1 MRTLIL
7 TEKSDQR
14 KAYAKTLGQ
23 TSSDGPV
30 SIVRDSPFFEGE
42 VHLIAPEGHLFEY
55 PLPQDNWDLSKLPL
69 LDISFKDL
77 QLKKDKR
84 SKDLFKRISQEV
96 QAADQVII
104 GTDADREG
112 ERIAYAIL
120 SHIPGG
126 LEKITKRLWV
136 QSMSPEGI
144 QEAFQNLKDPKE
156 TYTYFL
162 EAEARSQSDW
172 LVGMNLSPFT
182 TLHLQYQGKLRRG
195 KGSSLS
201 VGRVQTPIV
210 RLICENDLAI
220 QTFQPK
226 PFYKLDLHDTTH
238 QVTFTYKDPLE
249 TSEEALGLL
258 RGLDKS
264 SRVIGIEGKTVTQL
278 APSLFSYSSL
288 TALASKRF
296 GLRADETLKHL
307 ESLYLKG
314 YISYPKNQD
323 KTHITFKEFDYLKS
337 LVADYQ
343 NLIDCHFEVAHPEPR
358 EAYVDPSQVGSH
370 YAIIPTQKIPD
381 LFQLSSAERLIYQ
394 AVVKR
399 SLLMFAKDY
408 SYETTQMT
416 LLNKGLEFKT
426 SGHRILE
433 PGWRDLLETKVRKDN
448 LLPQY
453 QLDDLVPTKA
463 VVRSE
468 MTKPPRRLTESLLM
482 GQVLPSYGLGTS
494 ATRAAML
501 RKIQDAGYVQLDKQS
516 GQFYPTQKGY
526 LLVSALKDND
536 FSDPNT
542 TAGWE
547 NFLEQIGKG
556 ELSPVEFV
564 EGIKEKLAQ
573 SMKGGTYGR

>member
-1 MRTLIL
+1 M
-7 TEKSDQR
+7 
-14 KAYAKTLGQ
+14 
-23 TSSDGPV
+23 
-30 SIVRDSPFFEGE
+30 
-42 VHLIAPEGHLFEY
+42 
-55 PLPQDNWDLSKLPL
+55 
-69 LDISFKDL
+69 
-77 QLKKDKR
+77 
-84 SKDLFKRISQEV
+84 
-96 QAADQVII
+96 
-104 GTDADREG
+104 
-112 ERIAYAIL
+112 
-120 SHIPGG
+120 
-126 LEKITKRLWV
+126 
-136 QSMSPEGI
+136 
-144 QEAFQNLKDPKE
+144 
-156 TYTYFL
+156 
-162 EAEARSQSDW
+162 
-172 LVGMNLSPFT
+172 
-182 TLHLQYQGKLRRG
+182 
-195 KGSSLS
+195 
-201 VGRVQTPIV
+201 
-210 RLICENDLAI
+210 
-220 QTFQPK
+220 
-226 PFYKLDLHDTTH
+226 
-238 QVTFTYKDPLE
+238 TFTYKNPLE

-278 APSLFSYSSL
+278 APPLFSYSSL

-314 YISYPKNQD
+314 YISYPRNQD
-323 KTHITFKEFDYLKS
+323 KTHITFKEFDYLKG

-343 NLIDCHFEVAHPEPR
+343 KLIDCHFEVAHPEPR

-453 QLDDLVPTKA
+453 QLDDLVSTKA

-501 RKIQDAGYVQLDKQS
+501 KKIQEVGYVQMDKQS
-516 GQFYPTQKGY
+516 GQLYPTQKGY

-547 NFLEQIGKG
+547 NFLEQIGQG
-556 ELSPVEFV
+556 ELSPGEFV
-564 EGIKEKLAQ
+564 EGIKEKLVQ
-573 SMKGGTYGR
+573 QMKGGIYGR